1 MGADGHSG
9 FEVRLAEL
17 KEIYQREYKKLLYKW
32 GISICLGFVLFH

>member
-9 FEVRLAEL
+9 FEVRLTEL

-32 GISICLGFVLFH
+32 GISICLDFVLFH